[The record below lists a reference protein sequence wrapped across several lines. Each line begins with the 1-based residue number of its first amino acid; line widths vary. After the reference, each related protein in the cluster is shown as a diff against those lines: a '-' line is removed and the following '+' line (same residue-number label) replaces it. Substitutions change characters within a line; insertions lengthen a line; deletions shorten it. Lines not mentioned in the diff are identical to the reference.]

1 MSNIIEIDFSQKLE
15 ITIDNRLPVG
25 LEDLSLSL
33 LSFNKQFHKF
43 VESETD
49 ALTDV
54 GSELL
59 IKEVRK
65 GSIVVELVSQA
76 APIVPLIWE
85 GGSLAQWASVV
96 QDTCNWL
103 LGNTNQPPKEMTK
116 QDLQEWNKIV
126 EPIAKD
132 HGSQMNINVSDG
144 GKVIN
149 QFILNSTQ
157 AAAIQNRICRL
168 VEDIDTPQEN
178 KHLKKVMY
186 WYQTKFDPN
195 SDTGNKA
202 IIDDI
207 SKSALKVIFENNALK
222 EAMLHPDP
230 SLGKPWQELAF
241 VVDVEV
247 QTVRGK
253 PKMYNVLNYYP
264 EYTFDPDEE

>member
-1 MSNIIEIDFSQKLE
+1 
-15 ITIDNRLPVG
+15 
-25 LEDLSLSL
+25 
-33 LSFNKQFHKF
+33 
-43 VESETD
+43 
-49 ALTDV
+49 
-54 GSELL
+54 
-59 IKEVRK
+59 
-65 GSIVVELVSQA
+65 
-76 APIVPLIWE
+76 
-85 GGSLAQWASVV
+85 
-96 QDTCNWL
+96 
-103 LGNTNQPPKEMTK
+103 MTK

-144 GKVIN
+144 GQVIN
-149 QFILNSTQ
+149 QFILDSTE

-168 VEDIDTPQEN
+168 VEDMDTPQEN